1 MLTNAFAV
9 NLGNNNQHLLVY
21 LRGTFKSTYY
31 FGLNSEATRFV
42 KEDSI
47 KLGALITDLPPTLD
61 VYTFRPDVVFVD
73 LQVVPKDLILK
84 SNTFFKRCS
93 PLLVIHADV
102 FSKDWDE
109 VIKYL
114 ESQHDYRI
122 GDSLGHDY
130 LLYSKSKSALFHG
143 GYYRKYQEFIF

>member
-1 MLTNAFAV
+1 MLINAFAL
-9 NLGNNNQHLLVY
+9 NLGNNNLHLLAY
-21 LRGTFKSTYY
+21 LRSTFKSTYY
-31 FGLNSEATRFV
+31 FGLNDEAT
-42 KEDSI
+42 
-47 KLGALITDLPPTLD
+47 KLVRRYGLNVGCVIPTLPKSLD
-61 VYTFRPDVVFVD
+61 VFNFRPDVVFVD
-73 LQVVPKDLILK
+73 LYTVSKDLILK

-114 ESQHDYRI
+114 ESQYDYRI
-122 GDSLGHDY
+122 GDSLGNDY
-130 LLYSKSKSALFHG
+130 LLYSSSKSSFFHG